1 MTERSDN
8 TSLGIALGG
17 GGIRG
22 LAHIPVLKVLDELGV
37 RPTRIAGTS
46 MGAIVGAL
54 YASDMPAGQIEE
66 RVREHIVLKRDNLKS
81 IFKKRKQLINW
92 VRVFGP
98 EKDRGGLVDADGLFQ
113 HLFDELLDLN
123 FQDLPTPFLAVTT
136 DYHSAEAVVF
146 RDGPLLPAVLA
157 SMAVPGVFAPQ
168 RVDGKTLVDGGL
180 VNNLPYDYI
189 QKDVDLCIAV
199 ELTNLP
205 KQKKSSRLPRTLD
218 VATGAIDIMQ
228 VAALRE
234 KLASNPPD
242 ILVRPLLENVGIF
255 DFHKIEYVL
264 AQGERAAAELREKL
278 EDVSY

>member
-1 MTERSDN
+1 MTRKPN
-8 TSLGIALGG
+8 LTNLGIALGG

-22 LAHIPVLKVLDELGV
+22 LAHIPILSVLDDLDML
-37 RPTRIAGTS
+37 PTHIAGTS

-54 YASDMPAGQIEE
+54 YAAGMSAEEIEQ
-66 RVREHIVLKRDNLKS
+66 RVREHIVLKRDSLKS
-81 IFKKRKQLINW
+81 IIKKRKQLINW

-113 HLFDELLDLN
+113 YLFDELLGLSFEDL
-123 FQDLPTPFLAVTT
+123 QIPFLAVTT
-136 DYHSAEAVVF
+136 DYYSAEPVIF
-146 RDGPLLPAVLA
+146 REGPLLPAVLA
-157 SMAVPGVFAPQ
+157 SMSVPGVFAPQ
-168 RVDGKTLVDGGL
+168 VVDGKTLVDGGL

-189 QKDVDLCIAV
+189 QNDVDLCIAV

-205 KQKKSSRLPRTLD
+205 EPRRDHRLPRTLD

-234 KLASNPPD
+234 KLETNPPD
-242 ILVRPLLENVGIF
+242 ILVQPVLENVGIF

-264 AQGERAAAELREKL
+264 AQGTHAAKELRTKL
-278 EDVSY
+278 ESAC